1 MVRKSHQNPKP
12 TIAQSSQQYPVAATL
27 DRLTYVEN
35 VFFDIW
41 FHMNDMIWAGLGGV
55 EEVPE
60 PWGHPIPI
68 LASSCPLKK
77 FAS

>member
-1 MVRKSHQNPKP
+1 MVRKSHQNLKP

-27 DRLTYVEN
+27 DRLTDVKN
-35 VFFDIW
+35 VLFDIR
-41 FHMNDMIWAGLGGV
+41 FHMIWAGLGGV

-68 LASSCPLKK
+68 LASSCALKN